1 MKQQTKCVTIL
12 TALAG
17 MCLTAGA
24 DAVRFEGVL
33 GNSGELDNPVTFGP
47 MRRDMRSLGVTFD
60 AVRGVLYERA
70 GNRRLNAYTLDGRQ
84 IAHYAIPETFDHRDM
99 MTLCGDTLVLLL
111 GAQLYTL
118 PLNAPEGT
126 TAQKLSVE
134 IDAPDTLSSSAHDG
148 RVAVRSKSGRL
159 VLLSPADGAVTP
171 FGEAIAQGP
180 CLGMDWDADG
190 SFFIVF
196 GKTAYKLEN
205 GRLLT
210 DALWPKLF
218 AGNREANMERVTR
231 HGAYWYGS
239 AWHGTI
245 KRFSADFEPAPGV
258 VLGGASGH
266 FIGHV
271 PCNYDAELARGIRQ
285 LAPGL
290 FAIGGLY
297 CVVQIAEWNPEKNGL
312 TLVRRIGALTAPGG
326 LSVDA
331 QGRVLAGR
339 NIWTWDADSL
349 APADVSHVYPMVTPC
364 AWLNAD
370 IAVGL
375 AEVYGKPSIAMG
387 RFGEET
393 LFCNRLDAFE
403 MPEKQV
409 GIAVY
414 REQPGAKGGWRL
426 LVLGADGK
434 AKVHEIAED
443 HRNPWRKY
451 VGEAVLKTAM
461 SAKAFS
467 AVTMKD
473 AETLLVAADGQVIEF
488 ARDGADWKERDRWS
502 DGFGNALRLS
512 VDGGR
517 VAVAD
522 AEKNR
527 MTLYALAD
535 RRKLVSVEVAAP
547 TEVAL
552 NGSFFAVY
560 DSTGQ
565 RIMKYRIAGN
575 D

>member
-1 MKQQTKCVTIL
+1 MT
-12 TALAG
+12 LAG
-17 MCLTAGA
+17 ACLMAGA
-24 DAVRFEGVL
+24 ETVRFEGVL
-33 GNSGELDNPVTFGP
+33 GNSGELENPVTFSP
-47 MRRDMRSLGVTFD
+47 MRRDARSLGVVFD
-60 AVRGVLYERA
+60 AERGVLYERA
-70 GNRRLNAYTLDGRQ
+70 GHGRLNAYMLDGRQ
-84 IAHYAIPETFDHRDM
+84 VAQYPLPDSNDHRDM
-99 MTLCGDTLVLLL
+99 MTLCGDRLVLLL
-111 GAQLYTL
+111 GGQLCTL
-118 PLNAPEGT
+118 PLNAPTGT
-126 TAQKLSVE
+126 AAQKIQVDIE
-134 IDAPDTLSSSAHDG
+134 APDTLSSSARDG
-148 RVAVRSKSGRL
+148 RIAIRSKSGRL
-159 VLLSPADGAVTP
+159 VLFSPADGTATP
-171 FGEAIAQGP
+171 FGEAAAPGP

-190 SFFIVF
+190 AFFIVF

-205 GRLLT
+205 GRLVS

-218 AGNREANMERVTR
+218 TGDREANMERVTR

-271 PCNYDAELARGIRQ
+271 ACNYDAELARGIRQ

-290 FAIGGLY
+290 FAVGGLY

-339 NIWTWDADSL
+339 NIWAWDNDSL
-349 APADVSHVYPMVTPC
+349 APADVSHVFPMITPC

-393 LFCNRLDAFE
+393 LFCNRLESLEA
-403 MPEKQV
+403 PEKQV

-414 REQPGAKGGWRL
+414 REQPGGKGGWRL

-434 AKVHEIAED
+434 AKVHEIAEE

-451 VGEAVLKTAM
+451 VGEATLKTTTPV
-461 SAKAFS
+461 KAFS
-467 AVTMKD
+467 SVTMKD
-473 AETLLVAADGQVIEF
+473 AETLLAAADGQVIEF
-488 ARDGADWKERDRWS
+488 SRAGADWKEGGRWS
-502 DGFGNALRLS
+502 DGFGNALRFS
-512 VDGGR
+512 ADKGR

-527 MTLYALAD
+527 VTLYALAD
-535 RRKLVSVEVAAP
+535 RRKLASIEVATP

-552 NGSFFAVY
+552 NGSFLAVY
-560 DSTGQ
+560 DSVGQ
-565 RIMKYRIAGN
+565 RIMKYRVE
-575 D
+575 